1 MLSGRGWEYSKE
13 EIAALGFGVMA
24 ALTMNKK
31 NILLVDDD
39 TQYLSLGQELLEYFG
54 YQAQTASRAAEAL
67 EILRR
72 QQGRIDLV
80 IMDINLPQVDGYQ
93 LLHQLKNIVPEIKVI
108 IASGFIG
115 REEMEKFWRAGVAG
129 LIHKPFRAA
138 QLQAAIISVLEE

>member
-1 MLSGRGWEYSKE
+1 MPRVGIFRE

-80 IMDINLPQVDGYQ
+80 IM
-93 LLHQLKNIVPEIKVI
+93 EC
-108 IASGFIG
+108 
-115 REEMEKFWRAGVAG
+115 
-129 LIHKPFRAA
+129 
-138 QLQAAIISVLEE
+138 